1 MSFRCEEKMRL
12 SSSKIFEFMK
22 WIQDNNGSQLYPS
35 RIVNSLYLDNKDLSM
50 FENSVEGITPRKKLR
65 IRTYGNNFLLNK
77 NSTFKKELKITSVEG
92 RFKTSESYEDS
103 IMNVFNGIYDIDYGL
118 CFPVL
123 NVLYQRDYFMVN
135 NIRITIDKNILY
147 KKVSNK
153 DISSTSVSDK
163 FNVVEIKY
171 NQNIKDNLF
180 HNSFPFERFRFS
192 KYCRGIEFTKL
203 NNCLDI

>member
-1 MSFRCEEKMRL
+1 
-12 SSSKIFEFMK
+12 
-22 WIQDNNGSQLYPS
+22 
-35 RIVNSLYLDNKDLSM
+35 
-50 FENSVEGITPRKKLR
+50 
-65 IRTYGNNFLLNK
+65 
-77 NSTFKKELKITSVEG
+77 
-92 RFKTSESYEDS
+92 
-103 IMNVFNGIYDIDYGL
+103 
-118 CFPVL
+118 
-123 NVLYQRDYFMVN
+123 MVN

-192 KYCRGIEFTKL
+192 KYCRGIEFTKS